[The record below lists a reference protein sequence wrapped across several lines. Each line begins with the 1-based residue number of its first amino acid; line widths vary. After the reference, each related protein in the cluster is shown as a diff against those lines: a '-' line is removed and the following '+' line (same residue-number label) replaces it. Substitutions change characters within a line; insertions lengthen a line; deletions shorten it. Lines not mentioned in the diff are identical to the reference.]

1 MYRISQVLMSFAL
14 CSVDATS
21 LTSRVLAD
29 VPLGMLSGMV
39 VRVFADSVQRLLG
52 CFFWFVKTWSNSPQ
66 TLRDWMD
73 EYDFFHGK
81 WWWW

>member
-1 MYRISQVLMSFAL
+1 MSYSL
-14 CSVDATS
+14 CNADATW
-21 LTSRVLAD
+21 LTSRALAAA
-29 VPLGMLSGMV
+29 PLCMLCGMV
-39 VRVFADSVQRLLG
+39 ARVFADSGQCLLG